1 MNRRAFVT
9 GFAGLLAVP
18 LAAEAQQ
25 ERVYKI
31 GYLGLGAGPAP
42 TTRAFR
48 EELRERG
55 WTEGQNIAIEYRWVA
70 ASTQGPTA
78 LAEELV
84 RIRVDIIL
92 TAGNKAIEAARKTT
106 TSVPIVMA
114 WSNDPVGSGLVAS
127 MRRPG
132 GNVTGLTWDAGL
144 EIGGKRLELLKQVSP
159 GFTRVLNLWDPADP
173 GVVRYWPGVMDS
185 AKTLGLVAESGEIRN
200 PDDLQAALERARRS
214 HAALFIW
221 AGQLLVPHIGRIC
234 GFAAKHRLPTLS
246 MTTEHVSKDGCLIS
260 YSPNADDVYRRAAI
274 YVDRI
279 LRGAKPA
286 DLPIEQPSKFEL
298 AINLK
303 TAKAVGVT
311 IPPSLLLRADQ
322 VIE

>member
-25 ERVYKI
+25 
-31 GYLGLGAGPAP
+31 
-42 TTRAFR
+42 
-48 EELRERG
+48 
-55 WTEGQNIAIEYRWVA
+55 
-70 ASTQGPTA
+70 
-78 LAEELV
+78 
-84 RIRVDIIL
+84 
-92 TAGNKAIEAARKTT
+92 
-106 TSVPIVMA
+106 
-114 WSNDPVGSGLVAS
+114 
-127 MRRPG
+127 
-132 GNVTGLTWDAGL
+132 
-144 EIGGKRLELLKQVSP
+144 KQVSP

-200 PDDLQAALERARRS
+200 PDDFRAALERARRS

-260 YSPNADDVYRRAAI
+260 YSPNADDVYRRAAM

-298 AINLK
+298 AIN
-303 TAKAVGVT
+303 
-311 IPPSLLLRADQ
+311 
-322 VIE
+322 